1 MTDAEQTLGKPVL
14 LEEFGK
20 RLIKGADAQLF
31 ADAIDHLR
39 NPVFKTTYDLV
50 TAAIQMCDPC
60 SLVPAPKQSQCF
72 WWECC
77 GGVSMHLRQ
86 RMPHAVLLQQVQVQ
100 CEGCVSLSVT
110 L

>member
-1 MTDAEQTLGKPVL
+1 MADAEQTLGKPVL

-20 RLIKGADAQLF
+20 RLIKGTDAQLF
-31 ADAIDHLR
+31 EDAIDHLR

-60 SLVPAPKQSQCF
+60 SFVRSWCVKVTHVPVF
-72 WWECC
+72 FRECY

-86 RMPHAVLLQQVQVQ
+86 KCHM
-100 CEGCVSLSVT
+100 LSFCNKYKCGVKVA
-110 L
+110 